1 MKINF
6 TKKEYRDL
14 IDILELAEWVLHA
27 HVTDREDTK
36 KYRDLIQKIFA
47 SAKEMDCGEYIQFIP
62 KLGAYYPTKLYEDS
76 SDTMRNIEQFQED
89 SFWEELIA
97 KLAERDAA
105 RRLAPKRLGD
115 LNFEELYNEL
125 TIDEE
130 KWAQEFE
137 SNGIERL
144 ELNDTQAPSEIVLN
158 KIALH

>member
-36 KYRDLIQKIFA
+36 KYRDLIQRIFA

-62 KLGAYYPTKLYEDS
+62 KLGAYYPTKLYEDTS
-76 SDTMRNIEQFQED
+76 ETMRNIEQFQED

-105 RRLAPKRLGD
+105 RRLAPKKLAD
-115 LNFEELYNEL
+115 FEFEELFNEL

-130 KWAQEFE
+130 KWASEFE
-137 SNGIERL
+137 LNGIERL
-144 ELNDTQAPSEIVLN
+144 ELNKNDDETEKLIS
-158 KIALH
+158 KIPLH